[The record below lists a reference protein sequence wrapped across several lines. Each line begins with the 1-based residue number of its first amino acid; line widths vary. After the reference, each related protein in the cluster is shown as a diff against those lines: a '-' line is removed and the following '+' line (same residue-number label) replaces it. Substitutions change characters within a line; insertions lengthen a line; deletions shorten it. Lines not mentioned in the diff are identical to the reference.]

1 MTAGVVVDLRVVVL
15 VSFLHSVVI
24 VVVIDSY
31 GLLVVVAV
39 LYVHLVHCTGDH
51 LTVLL
56 VVGVGVWGLL
66 LVLLVF
72 VLGTVRLRWLTYVH
86 CPVALIQMVVRIVVP
101 SVQLVVVLWDRRR
114 SS

>member
-1 MTAGVVVDLRVVVL
+1 MIAGVVVDLRVVVPVPL
-15 VSFLHSVVI
+15 PYSVVI

-39 LYVHLVHCTGDH
+39 LYVRLVHCTGDH
-51 LTVLL
+51 LTVLF

-72 VLGTVRLRWLTYVH
+72 VLDIVCLRWLTYVR
-86 CPVALIQMVVRIVVP
+86 CPVVLTQMVVQIIVS
-101 SVQLVVVLWDRRR
+101 SVQLVVVLQYRR
-114 SS
+114 